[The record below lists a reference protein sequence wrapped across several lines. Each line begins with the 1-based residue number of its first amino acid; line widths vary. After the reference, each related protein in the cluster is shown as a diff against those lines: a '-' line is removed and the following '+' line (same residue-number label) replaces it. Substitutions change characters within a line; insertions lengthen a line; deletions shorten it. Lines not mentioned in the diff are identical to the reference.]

1 MNLFGEDFLI
11 DVQENTVKDLVKKL
25 SGKNGEEVSSEKLL
39 KSKKLTLEERLNIIT
54 DKVLKTFDD
63 IKLLF
68 PNIQTYKIYA
78 KHEEYIPNDLKISE
92 LNTVKFEKWIYTE

>member
-25 SGKNGEEVSSEKLL
+25 SGKNGEEISSEKLL

-54 DKVLKTFDD
+54 DKVLKP
-63 IKLLF
+63 KLK
-68 PNIQTYKIYA
+68 TSRY
-78 KHEEYIPNDLKISE
+78 E
-92 LNTVKFEKWIYTE
+92 